1 MATAAKLREGGLSFG
16 ERLRLLRKGRSMTM
30 EDLAGRSGL
39 RLNTIAR
46 LETGRSTNPTY
57 DTLKKLAAALDVAV
71 SDLVDNR

>member
-1 MATAAKLREGGLSFG
+1 
-16 ERLRLLRKGRSMTM
+16 
-30 EDLAGRSGL
+30 
-39 RLNTIAR
+39 LNTIAR